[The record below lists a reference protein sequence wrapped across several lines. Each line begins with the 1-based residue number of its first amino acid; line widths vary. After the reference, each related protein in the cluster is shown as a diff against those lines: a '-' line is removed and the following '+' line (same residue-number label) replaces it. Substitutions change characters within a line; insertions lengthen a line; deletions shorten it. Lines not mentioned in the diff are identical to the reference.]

1 MTLPGMTAN
10 HARQP
15 ENLVD
20 DHLRSF
26 LLREWVLGSIMA
38 RAAQIVQIIICTVI
52 LVLGVL
58 AYLRYL
64 ELAPMD

>member
-15 ENLVD
+15 KNLAD

-38 RAAQIVQIIICTVI
+38 RTAQIIIWVVI
-52 LVLGVL
+52 LVLGIF
-58 AYLRYL
+58 AYWTYL

>member
-10 HARQP
+10 HVRQP
-15 ENLVD
+15 KNLAD
-20 DHLRSF
+20 DHIRSF
-26 LLREWVLGSIMA
+26 LLREWVLRSIMA
-38 RAAQIVQIIICTVI
+38 RAAQIAQIIIWAVI